1 MEKGGIH
8 RHHEAV
14 QRNPLPVGFGVGFQ
28 PFPGL
33 GSDEEILTFVRQ
45 ILDDLVALLWLH
57 GRKRTSWV

>member
-14 QRNPLPVGFGVGFQ
+14 QRNPLPVGFGVRFQ

-33 GSDEEILTFVRQ
+33 GSDEEILYIRSS
-45 ILDDLVALLWLH
+45 DP
-57 GRKRTSWV
+57 R